1 MVSRR
6 DSKKALQ
13 SVLNRNNLI
22 NTWKQRLERRQREV
36 TTITSLLYNQLCI
49 ILNKVLFVDKQLYA
63 ASRLCEASFTSRGQ
77 EVHAASHDSGR
88 RSHLSLLR

>member
-22 NTWKQRLERRQREV
+22 NTWKQRLDRRQREV
-36 TTITSLLYNQLCI
+36 KTITSLLYNQLCI

-63 ASRLCEASFTSRGQ
+63 ASRTFSGSFT
-77 EVHAASHDSGR
+77 A
-88 RSHLSLLR
+88 

>member
-22 NTWKQRLERRQREV
+22 NTWKQRLDRRQREV
-36 TTITSLLYNQLCI
+36 KTITSLLYNQLCI
-49 ILNKVLFVDKQLYA
+49 VLNKVLFGDKQL
-63 ASRLCEASFTSRGQ
+63 
-77 EVHAASHDSGR
+77 
-88 RSHLSLLR
+88 

>member
-6 DSKKALQ
+6 DNKKALQ

-22 NTWKQRLERRQREV
+22 NTWKQRLDRRQREV
-36 TTITSLLYNQLCI
+36 KTITSLLYNQLCI

-63 ASRLCEASFTSRGQ
+63 ASRFQKPVSITA
-77 EVHAASHDSGR
+77 
-88 RSHLSLLR
+88 